1 MLDVHVLVMS
11 YTPKDWVAQ
20 CRASLECAAARA
32 GFPVFLHFLPGIY
45 GHLGQSRK
53 EGYSRG
59 SAQYV
64 THVDDDDYVL
74 PEAFVSL
81 LPHMK
86 AGVTAITTG
95 ETIEMEDGSIRAI
108 PDRKHHLAVFRRDYI
123 DTLTLDA
130 FKHFPDQYALSE
142 CQPVHIPETN
152 YVHRIRAGS
161 GSRRARS
168 ADVVTANAERK
179 ALRPDLTEIE
189 HMTAAQIAVLND
201 RQLRGTQ

>member
-1 MLDVHVLVMS
+1 MLDVHILVMD
-11 YTPKDWVAQ
+11 YTPKVWVEQ
-20 CRASLECAAARA
+20 CRASLEVAVAQA

-45 GHLGQSRK
+45 GHLGQARRA
-53 EGYSRG
+53 GYSRG
-59 SAQYV
+59 TAEYV

-74 PEAFVSL
+74 PGAFVSL
-81 LPHMK
+81 LPHMQ
-86 AGVTAITTG
+86 ARATAITTG
-95 ETIEMEDGSIRAI
+95 ETIELEDGSTRAM
-108 PDRKHHLAVFRRDYI
+108 PDRQHHLAVFRRDYI

-130 FKHFPDQYALSE
+130 FKHFPDQYALNE
-142 CQPVHIPETN
+142 CQPVHIRETN